1 MEGLGTGKQGF
12 GLLVRISHHT
22 LSLADMV
29 FVFLAEQFNA
39 ARNRTGGRVSKGTE
53 GLAADII
60 AYVHQEI
67 DIALTAVPMFN
78 AFQDFGQP
86 VGTFTARSTFAARF
100 VAVELC
106 HAQDGPYDTGI
117 FVHDNDSTGAKH
129 RASGCDSFKV
139 ERRV

>member
-12 GLLVRISHHT
+12 GLLVRIAHHT
-22 LSLADMV
+22 SYMADMV
-29 FVFLAEQFNA
+29 FVFLVEQFDA
-39 ARNRTGGRVSKGTE
+39 ARDRTGGRVSKGTE

-67 DIALTAVPMFN
+67 DIALTAMPMFN

-86 VGTFTARSTFAARF
+86 VGTLTARSTFAARF

-106 HAQDGPYDTGI
+106 HAQHGSNDTGI
-117 FVHDNDSTGAKH
+117 FIHDNDSTGAKH
-129 RASGCDSFKV
+129 
-139 ERRV
+139 